1 MVKSM
6 VVAVQKY
13 RRDSKLLS
21 PVEPLSSQPE
31 DSSKATHHP
40 WFSSEPC
47 KSFILQF
54 SKGRRKRLDLSNVIN
69 MQAATAGRADQRATH
84 HPWCSSKFYSAFSQ
98 ESNEEADLSNVI
110 KRQAATS
117 RKTHQRSDNCVRL
130 IIRHACSFLCMM
142 NAKFVLNPIHK
153 FNFCTNPNVIFV
165 DEKQGSDIPM
175 LHLACLF
182 WPGRTLAHSLTFI
195 AQCMHSNE
203 EGL

>member
-1 MVKSM
+1 
-6 VVAVQKY
+6 
-13 RRDSKLLS
+13 
-21 PVEPLSSQPE
+21 
-31 DSSKATHHP
+31 
-40 WFSSEPC
+40 
-47 KSFILQF
+47 
-54 SKGRRKRLDLSNVIN
+54 
-69 MQAATAGRADQRATH
+69 MQAATSGRADQRATH

-110 KRQAATS
+110 NRQAATS

-182 WPGRTLAHSLTFI
+182 WPHALGSKFGTFPHFYYFAHAFKWGRVVKLYQPRSKPDICGSCGEQNSFCCHNIKPETK
-195 AQCMHSNE
+195 SNGPCGE
-203 EGL
+203 QDYFLLSQ